1 MKSILD
7 FMFGLMY
14 AFRGHPLQIAEET
27 RRNQLLAKA
36 PVSVSPASFQV
47 QPDGEVIHV
56 TEDIAD
62 DHPDDEDELSL
73 RRHIGQK
80 MIQAII
86 RRVQELG
93 ERRSQ
98 LILERTEKAA
108 QLDEL
113 RSTSRSSMIASGGE
127 LEHKRRDRKRLIPLM
142 ILTALSA
149 ILFDAY
155 TLADCVTG
163 LDISNLLRA
172 EPFSIFTTAVLS
184 LGMFFVQIWAAD
196 LFSKDKITRKISGIF
211 LLVSLASILMMFRLH
226 ENYGGGMQSSPQMT
240 DFLGAF
246 FFLLTVGLALFFHS
260 LFQEFRT
267 IQVWLD
273 THDGDL
279 TARRQTELQLHSETR
294 SIDERIQECE
304 REIESDIREFENAHR
319 AEESRKET
327 EARQS
332 DAFAKRLLARLATF
346 RFGYLMG
353 ERTKKAPALKPVLV
367 ASIIIPLLFLLFG
380 CGYYS
385 NRGGADCEVITD
397 QSTSVGS
404 NHINSAELAE
414 IGTAWVHD
422 AERMGGGRFEILLVG
437 HSFDDVPVLF
447 SQDYPTRFPA
457 PISEHKAEWGRQFI
471 ARLSGV
477 ADSLPQNGGSAIA
490 EAIYR
495 ASLRIP
501 DKGETAIFV
510 YSDLRE
516 VNKRF
521 DLERSVPTYTEFAD
535 WLKEDGITPMFP
547 KNTRLQVIGVHPYS
561 GPNTSRLTAQNYDRT
576 IRLWDQVFRSWNVK
590 ASISETLNL
599 NSIQ

>member
-14 AFRGHPLQIAEET
+14 AFRGRPLQIAEET

-36 PVSVSPASFQV
+36 PLSVSPASFQI

-56 TEDIAD
+56 TEDTAD
-62 DHPDDEDELSL
+62 DQPDDEDELSL
-73 RRHIGQK
+73 RRLIGQK
-80 MIQAII
+80 SIQRIL
-86 RRVQELG
+86 RHVQELG

-98 LILERTEKAA
+98 LILERTEKTA

-127 LEHKRRDRKRLIPLM
+127 FEHKRRDHKRLIPLM
-142 ILTALSA
+142 ILTALAA

-172 EPFSIFTTAVLS
+172 EPFSIFTTSVLS
-184 LGMFFVQIWAAD
+184 LGMFFVQYWAAH
-196 LFSKDKITRKISGIF
+196 LFSEEKTTHKISGIF
-211 LLVSLASILMMFRLH
+211 VLVSLALILMMFRLN
-226 ENYGGGMQSSPQMT
+226 ENYGGGMQSSSQMT

-260 LFQEFRT
+260 LFQEFRK

-279 TARRQTELQLHSETR
+279 TARRQTELQLQSETR
-294 SIDERIQECE
+294 SIDGRIQECE
-304 REIESDIREFENAHR
+304 REIESDIREFETAHR

-327 EARQS
+327 EAQQS

-380 CGYYS
+380 CGYYA

-404 NHINSAELAE
+404 YHINSAELAE
-414 IGTAWVHD
+414 IGTAWVYD

-447 SQDYPTRFPA
+447 SQDYPRRFPA
-457 PISEHKAEWGRQFI
+457 PISESKAEWARQFI
-471 ARLSGV
+471 ARLSAL
-477 ADSLPQNGGSAIA
+477 ADSLPQTGGSAIA

-501 DKGETAIFV
+501 DKGKNTIFV

-516 VNKRF
+516 VNRRF
-521 DLERSVPTYTEFAD
+521 DLERNVPTFAEFAD
-535 WLKEDGITPMFP
+535 WLKGDGISPVFP
-547 KNTRLQVIGVHPYS
+547 KDTRLQVIGVHPYS
-561 GPNTSRLTAQNYDRT
+561 GPNTSRLTAQNYDKT
-576 IRLWDQVFRSWNVK
+576 IRLWEQVFKSWKVK
-590 ASISETLNL
+590 ATISEALNL